1 MDNSTENII
10 LLKARALFLKYG
22 VKSVS
27 MDDIAKELAMS
38 KKTLYQYFD
47 GKKDL
52 ITRIIQHYIT
62 EEMEVVNHIQLVASD
77 AVDEMIGIARYVI
90 DFITNL
96 EPSLT
101 YDLRKYYPHSWS
113 LIQEGHMGFVEET
126 ITRNIE
132 RGKKEGVY
140 RQEIQTHII
149 AKLYVSNSMN
159 IVLMQLPDKDIKP
172 VNLYKEM
179 IHYHLHG
186 LMTHKGKQIFK
197 DNKTRTYAKV

>member
-1 MDNSTENII
+1 MENSTENTI
-10 LLKARALFLKYG
+10 LIKARTLFLKYG

-27 MDDIAKELAMS
+27 MDDIAKNLGMS

-52 ITRIIQHYIT
+52 IMRITQHYIA
-62 EEMEVVNHIQLVASD
+62 EEMEVVNHIQEVASD

-90 DFITNL
+90 DFINNL
-96 EPSLT
+96 EPSFT
-101 YDLRKYYPHSWS
+101 YDLRKYYPNSWS
-113 LIQEGHMGFVEET
+113 LIQNDHMGFVEET
-126 ITRNIE
+126 IILNIE
-132 RGKKEGVY
+132 RGKNEGVY
-140 RQEIQTHII
+140 RPEIQTHII

-159 IVLMQLPDKDIKP
+159 IILMEMPDKDIKP

-186 LMTHKGKQIFK
+186 LMTNKGKQLFK